1 LPAPERQGPLPLSD
15 AKPELNIVSPTNLL
29 NPVPLYRHLQE
40 SEPVYWSQEIQSWLV
55 TRHEDVTALF
65 RDPRMSAN
73 RMRIFVEHQLRGVG
87 AESIQGFLRIADR
100 QMLNRDGAEH
110 ARLRR
115 NANPGFT
122 PQALEG
128 WRSTIRQ
135 TTESLL
141 DGVQHAGRMD
151 VVPEFTELLPS
162 RVIMDLF
169 AIPAKDRKDFQQWS
183 NDAVGL
189 FGITTQDDVQEVAKR
204 TNAGNV
210 NLFEYLKRFAAERRV
225 KPGSDMLSTMIHAQ
239 EEGRL
244 DEDELISNALLIVV
258 AGHVTT
264 VDQLANGVHALLTH
278 PEQLA
283 KLKEDP
289 SLIKS
294 AVEEILRFV
303 PSVPFIHRIATED
316 IELRGHTIQ
325 RGQVVF
331 LGMAAANRD
340 PSVFPEPD
348 RFDIT
353 RQNNKHLAF
362 AFGPHACIGA
372 TLARYDMEFGIGR
385 LVDRMA
391 DLRLDEERAPRIKC
405 HSLVFRGFES
415 LPVRWSA

>member
-1 LPAPERQGPLPLSD
+1 MLPA
-15 AKPELNIVSPTNLL
+15 KPDLNIVSPTNLL
-29 NPVPLYRHLQE
+29 NPLPLYRHLQE
-40 SEPVYWSQEIQSWLV
+40 SEPVYWAPELQSWLI

-73 RMRIFVEHQLRGVG
+73 RMRIFVEHQLKGVG
-87 AESIQGFLRIADR
+87 ADSIKDLLHIAEQ

-135 TTESLL
+135 TTDLLL
-141 DGVQHAGRMD
+141 DEVQQARCMD
-151 VVPEFTELLPS
+151 LVPDFTELLPA
-162 RVIMDLF
+162 RIIMDLF
-169 AIPAKDRKDFQQWS
+169 AIPARDRQRFQQWS
-183 NDAVGL
+183 SDAVRL
-189 FGITTQDDVQEVAKR
+189 FGITTRDDVREVARK
-204 TNAGNV
+204 TNAANAH
-210 NLFEYLKRFAAERRV
+210 LFEYLKGFIAERRAR
-225 KPGSDMLSTMIHAQ
+225 PGPDMFSTMIHAH
-239 EEGRL
+239 EGGRL
-244 DEDELISNALLIVV
+244 DEDELVSNVLLIVV

-278 PEQLA
+278 PEQLR
-283 KLKEDP
+283 KLQEDP

-294 AVEEILRFV
+294 AVEEMMRFG
-303 PSVPFIHRIATED
+303 PAVPFIHRIATED
-316 IELRGHTIQ
+316 LELRGQTIK

-353 RQNNKHLAF
+353 RQGNKHLAF
-362 AFGPHACIGA
+362 AFGPHSCIGA
-372 TLARYDMEFGIGR
+372 TLARYDMEFGVGR
-385 LVDRMA
+385 LLDRMKG
-391 DLRLDEERAPRIKC
+391 LRLDEERPARLKC

-415 LPVRWSA
+415 LPVRWDA